1 MSNQMIFKRY
11 EIKYMLTAD
20 ERVRLCHLME
30 GEMTADEHGQSTIQ
44 SLYFDT
50 PDYLLI
56 RRSLDKPFYKEK
68 LRLRSYGV
76 ATKDSNVFIELKKK
90 YDSIVYK
97 RRIGM
102 TEQKASAYL
111 LHHEPVA
118 DSQIAHEID
127 YCMKYYRQLTPK
139 VLLSYE
145 REAFYHRTDRN
156 LRITFDENILW
167 RDYDVDLKT
176 GIYGTPILHDDQVLM
191 EVKTAGAMPLWLVR
205 FLSENRIYKTSFSKY
220 GTAYKTLMQR
230 TAENEII
237 LGAAA
242 ASIYEKGG
250 IYHYA

>member
-1 MSNQMIFKRY
+1 MNDQMIFKRY
-11 EIKYMLTAD
+11 EIKYMLTR
-20 ERVRLCHLME
+20 EQKRQLCHRME
-30 GEMTADEHGQSTIQ
+30 QEMVADEHGKSTIQ

-76 ATKDSNVFIELKKK
+76 ATPDSSVFIELKKK
-90 YDSIVYK
+90 YDSVVYK

-102 TEQKASAYL
+102 SERNANAYL
-111 LHHEPVA
+111 LSHKPIS
-118 DSQIAHEID
+118 DSQIAREID
-127 YCMKYYRQLTPK
+127 YCMTYYPDLAPK

-145 REAFYHRTDRN
+145 REAFYHKTDRN

-167 RDYDVDLKT
+167 RDYDVDLKA
-176 GIYGTPILHDDQVLM
+176 GIYGREILTDDQTLM
-191 EVKTAGAMPLWLVR
+191 EVKTTGAIPLWLVR

-220 GTAYKTLMQR
+220 GTAYKTMMQH
-230 TAENEII
+230 TAESEV
-237 LGAAA
+237 LLDAAA